1 MSSTIIICE
10 ESQSSNG
17 LLRFLGF
24 DTFSIQVFGF
34 GFIVMSFICYNFFT
48 NAQRPSGKVDSE
60 PRKKGSGECNVNEL
74 SVKVENQFH

>member
-17 LLRFLGF
+17 LLRSLGF

-34 GFIVMSFICYNFFT
+34 GFIVMCFICYNFFT
-48 NAQRPSGKVDSE
+48 TAQGPSVKVDSE
-60 PRKKGSGECNVNEL
+60 PWKKRSGECKVNEPA
-74 SVKVENQFH
+74 VRVENQFH